1 MKPFLIFLGVM
12 LAFLFQTKISVLGV
26 SPNLTAAVAYYFGI
40 TGGSTK
46 GVLFGSLIGVIE
58 DSMGGNILG
67 PNLLGKGMVGFFSSF
82 MSGMSGSLFRWTPF
96 LGSVSLVTLTL
107 MDGSIILLSRAI
119 FDAMPTSLSSGI
131 FALLVQGLFNGIIGI
146 FIRPSNVD

>member
-12 LAFLFQTKISVLGV
+12 LAFLLQIKISILGV
-26 SPNLTAAVAYYFGI
+26 SPDLTAAVAYYFGI

-46 GVLFGSLIGVIE
+46 GVLFGSLIGAIE
-58 DSMGGNILG
+58 DSVGGSILG
-67 PNLLGKGMVGFFSSF
+67 PNLLGKGLVGFFSSF
-82 MSGMSGSLFRWTPF
+82 MSGSPLRWTPF
-96 LGSVSLVTLTL
+96 LGIVSLAILTL

-131 FALLVQGLFNGIIGI
+131 LTLLGQGLFNGVIGI
-146 FIRPSNVD
+146 FIRPRNVD